1 MAGAGKLVTLASN
14 DMLILERGAVYISLL
29 VVAPFNVVITM
40 VMIAVLFDWI
50 VAVICFVLYLAILA
64 V

>member
-1 MAGAGKLVTLASN
+1 MTLASN

-50 VAVICFVLYLAILA
+50 VAVICFVLYLVILG